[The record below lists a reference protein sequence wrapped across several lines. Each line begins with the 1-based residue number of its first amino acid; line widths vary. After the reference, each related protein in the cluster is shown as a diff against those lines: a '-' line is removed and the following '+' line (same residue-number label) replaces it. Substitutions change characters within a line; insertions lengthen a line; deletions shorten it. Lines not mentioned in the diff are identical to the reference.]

1 MNMFP
6 SVRNSVTD
14 SVTRPGMAVR
24 GIIKLIPDIRTI
36 DVVGIYDFK
45 INESRNFSEVDLGV
59 SIETFIVSST
69 GPAPKSS

>member
-45 INESRNFSEVDLGV
+45 TNESTIR
-59 SIETFIVSST
+59 FISRT
-69 GPAPKSS
+69 KPKSLLH